1 MQTQFTKNNM
11 YVLPSGYMDETNFI
25 FYNKGK
31 ELWKLSADLRDD
43 LEDKFRHQL
52 EKSDLL
58 QGFQL
63 SSDVT
68 SGFGSLSN

>member
-11 YVLPSGYMDETNFI
+11 YILPSGYIDESSFI

-31 ELWKLSADLRDD
+31 ELWRLSADLRDD
-43 LEDKFRHQL
+43 LEDRLRHQL

-58 QGFQL
+58 
-63 SSDVT
+63 
-68 SGFGSLSN
+68 

>member
-43 LEDKFRHQL
+43 LEDKLRHQL

-58 QGFQL
+58 
-63 SSDVT
+63 
-68 SGFGSLSN
+68 

>member
-43 LEDKFRHQL
+43 LEDKLRHQI

>member
-43 LEDKFRHQL
+43 LEDKLRHQL